1 MRCLSASLAALTAH
15 PRRVREIS
23 VGPARFAT
31 AGRRRLTLLFAC
43 ARFGRL
49 VSGASTHR
57 IAAAVTLVG
66 ACGVPDSTSR
76 PANGGASDT
85 DLPRLLRLE
94 KPETRIVPSSDVSCR
109 STGTTSCSAPAD
121 WQLRLPYRPLRTRPC
136 GRPFGNTA
144 RLTCI
149 ARTATYTPGKGR
161 TAIDP
166 RRLPPYSDTTNFR
179 QQSSAC
185 ACPGE

>member
-1 MRCLSASLAALTAH
+1 MNLAVRFLCVPSVGSLHRLPTTFRSCAALTAH

-31 AGRRRLTLLFAC
+31 AGRRRLTLLFAGAC
-43 ARFGRL
+43 FGRL
-49 VSGASTHR
+49 VSGASTHH

-121 WQLRLPYRPLRTRPC
+121 WQLRLRTCPR
-136 GRPFGNTA
+136 GLALADQYGS
-144 RLTCI
+144 
-149 ARTATYTPGKGR
+149 
-161 TAIDP
+161 IDLYCQD
-166 RRLPPYSDTTNFR
+166 RHLYVR
-179 QQSSAC
+179 
-185 ACPGE
+185 

>member
-1 MRCLSASLAALTAH
+1 MNLAVRLLRAPFGHLATCVHGFVQSMPAALSAH

-23 VGPARFAT
+23 MGPARFAS
-31 AGRRRLTLLFAC
+31 AGERRLALLFAG

-66 ACGVPDSTSR
+66 ACGVPDSTGR

-94 KPETRIVPSSDVSCR
+94 KPTTRVVPSSDVFCR
-109 STGTTSCSAPAD
+109 FTGTASCSAPAD
-121 WQLRLPYRPLRTRPC
+121 WQLRFRIRPRGLALADQHGSIDLHRQDRHLY
-136 GRPFGNTA
+136 A
-144 RLTCI
+144 R
-149 ARTATYTPGKGR
+149 
-161 TAIDP
+161 
-166 RRLPPYSDTTNFR
+166 
-179 QQSSAC
+179 
-185 ACPGE
+185 